1 MGVTIGA
8 GLTPAGCAE
17 DGGANV
23 DAASHGLQVP
33 RADLSSATVTVQ
45 VVRSV
50 LALSLAAG
58 VTKEA
63 LMRGASL
70 DPARLDDPRARFTY
84 REVYQVCD
92 AVLSATGEPDFGLRW
107 ASAIDDRT
115 LAPVS
120 HLVHHAPT
128 LREALATLG
137 RFQALM
143 ADELGWTVTESGEL
157 VTLRIATPHGAP
169 LGVERMI
176 SEMQLCGFRH
186 LLRGYASDAQ
196 LRDVSFRY
204 PAPPYA
210 AAYHEAF
217 AAPLRF
223 EQPGTGLR
231 FARALLDR
239 PALSPDPEMF
249 ETLQGL
255 AERRVLAIRGSA
267 PYAMRLREHVVRG
280 GWRRRDDMDA
290 AARSLGISVRTLRRR
305 LAEEG
310 TSFSAVVS
318 EAMAVVATDLLRDP
332 RRTIQE
338 AAFELGFSEAS
349 TFHRAFRRWTG
360 TTPSAFRRSL

>member
-1 MGVTIGA
+1 M
-8 GLTPAGCAE
+8 
-17 DGGANV
+17 
-23 DAASHGLQVP
+23 DAASQGLQVS
-33 RADLSSATVTVQ
+33 RASAPLDGSEPTYAGLASATVAVQ

-50 LALSLAAG
+50 LALSVAAG
-58 VTKEA
+58 VSEEA
-63 LMRGASL
+63 LMRGAAL
-70 DPARLDDPRARFTY
+70 DPARLGDPRARFTY
-84 REVYQVCD
+84 REVYQVCG

-137 RFQALM
+137 RFQTLM
-143 ADELGWTVTESGEL
+143 ADELGWTVTESSEL

-186 LLRGYASDAQ
+186 LLRGYARDGQ

-210 AAYHEAF
+210 ADYQQAF

-223 EQPGTGLR
+223 EQPSTGLR

-239 PALSPDPEMF
+239 PALSPDAEMF
-249 ETLQGL
+249 EALQGL
-255 AERRVLAIRGSA
+255 AERRVLAIRGSTS
-267 PYAMRLREHVVRG
+267 YALRLREHVVRG

-305 LAEEG
+305 LADEG
-310 TSFSAVVS
+310 TSFSVVVS